1 MIFAA
6 VGDLHGNLSALES
19 VLAEIEDEGIQTV
32 VNTGD
37 IAVGGASPNEVIAC
51 LRERRIP
58 SAQSETDRWLTRFSR
73 KKSTFSRKLSPED
86 FVDLETAYGLCTSEN
101 LEYLGGLPRQLQLNV
116 DGISIAVCHGS
127 LASQQDE
134 LSESDPDMQFLR
146 QCEIVSA
153 QVYVFGRTHHPYWR
167 AIEGQ
172 LYLNPGSVGMN
183 AKGER
188 VSSYAVVSTEEEP
201 WTVTHRHTTY

>member
-6 VGDLHGNLSALES
+6 LGDLHGNLSALES
-19 VLAEIEDEGIQTV
+19 VLDEIEDEGIQTI

-51 LRERRIP
+51 LRERHIP
-58 SAQSETDRWLTRFSR
+58 SAQSEADRWLTRFSR
-73 KKSTFSRKLSPED
+73 KRSTFSRKLSAED
-86 FVDLETAYGLCTSEN
+86 FAALEIAYNLCSSEN
-101 LEYLGGLPRQLQLNV
+101 LEFLGGLPRQIQLDV

-127 LASQQDE
+127 FATQQDE

-146 QCEIVSA
+146 QREILSA
-153 QVYVFGRTHHPYWR
+153 QVYVFGRSHHPYWR
-167 AIEGQ
+167 SIEGQ

-183 AKGER
+183 TMGEG
-188 VSSYAVVSTEEEP
+188 VASYAVVSTEDEP
-201 WTVTHRHTTY
+201 WTVTHRHTAY